1 VSVDAIIPGAVGADA
16 PARDLNDSDR
26 RLITE
31 SLAAGQ
37 AWEYAAALCN
47 GSKHRFAGSTGEAA
61 AARYL
66 ALTLGE
72 IGLSCV
78 AREAFQIQGWQR
90 GVAQLDVL
98 SPELQRLHPLALAGT
113 ASAAVEGELSDAGYG
128 TEEEFA
134 ALGEMTRG
142 RLVLVRNGW
151 PAWLKRPMH
160 RGEKTIRA
168 GRYGAS
174 ALIIMNMEPG
184 LLPLVGAHGFAEAI
198 RPPAAAVS
206 YEEGWLLASAA
217 ERGAT
222 RVRLSIQNLSR
233 PASSQNVMAKLR
245 GQAWPD
251 RYLLLGAHYDSH
263 DIAPGAVDNAGG
275 VAVMVEAMRLLSHVG
290 LGRSVRVVAFGAEE
304 VGLLGSEAY
313 VMQHAAE
320 LDGIDLMLNLDCAG
334 GPGAKEMALDDWPE
348 LWTALRAPLAGV
360 PDMSLTNWTP
370 SIHSDHYPF
379 MIAGVPTAELTG
391 GQPYVLGRFTHT
403 AADTLDKLN
412 RLDLQ
417 AEALRVARTVA
428 RLSWVAPWTGR
439 RRTPDQVRGVLTRAG
454 LVDQLAQEGRYPFG
468 RTQEQSASGNAR

>member
-1 VSVDAIIPGAVGADA
+1 MTADAIIPGAMGADA
-16 PARDLNDSDR
+16 LVRDLNDSDR

-31 SLAAGQ
+31 SLSAGQ

-47 GSKHRFAGSTGEAA
+47 GSQHRLAGSTGEAA

-66 ALTLGE
+66 ALTLGK
-72 IGLSCV
+72 IGLARV
-78 AREAFQIQGWQR
+78 TREAFQIQGWQR
-90 GVAQLDVL
+90 GAARLDVL
-98 SPELQRLHPLALAGT
+98 APEPRRLHPLALAG
-113 ASAAVEGELSDAGYG
+113 ASSAAVEGELLDAGYG

-134 ALGEMTRG
+134 ALGERARG

-174 ALIIMNMEPG
+174 ALLIMNMEPG
-184 LLPLVGAHGFAEAI
+184 LLPLIGTHGFAEAL

-217 ERGAT
+217 ARGAT
-222 RVRLSIQNLSR
+222 RVRLSMQNLSR
-233 PASSQNVMAKLR
+233 PASSQNVLAELP

-263 DIAPGAVDNAGG
+263 DIAAGAVDDAGG

-313 VMQHAAE
+313 VRQHAAE
-320 LDGIDLMLNLDCAG
+320 LDGIDLMINLDCAG

-360 PDMSLTNWTP
+360 PDISLTNWTP
-370 SIHSDHYPF
+370 SVHSDHYPF

-428 RLSWVAPWTGR
+428 RLSWVAAWPGQ
-439 RRTPDQVRGVLTRAG
+439 RRTPDQVRAVLARAG

-468 RTQEQSASGNAR
+468 RAQEGSAPGDAR